1 MDVVD
6 FCIRAAKGL
15 QDHPEIVAYHRRAI
29 VVIGRSHDWDEDKLK
44 ALHGLNRRLPG
55 IMVMTYEQLLA
66 QGERLVDMLISPEK
80 RTVLEDEIEWD
91 PGIIDG
97 RYPLLIHLRSG

>member
-1 MDVVD
+1 
-6 FCIRAAKGL
+6 
-15 QDHPEIVAYHRRAI
+15 
-29 VVIGRSHDWDEDKLK
+29 
-44 ALHGLNRRLPG
+44 
-55 IMVMTYEQLLA
+55 MTYEQLLA